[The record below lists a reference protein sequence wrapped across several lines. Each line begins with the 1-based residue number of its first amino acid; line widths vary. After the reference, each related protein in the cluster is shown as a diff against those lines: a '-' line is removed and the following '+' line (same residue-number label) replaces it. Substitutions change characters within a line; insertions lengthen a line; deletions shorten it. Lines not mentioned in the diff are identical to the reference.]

1 MKSRASCFLFY
12 SFVLWFF
19 CSTNSAL
26 ASEASQGRAEIW
38 RQKRLEKPQAA
49 EDHQTGLEKRL
60 VWLEDRGLQNLLNI
74 HYKGFYPKFGN
85 LSTGSGFAP
94 GVRYR
99 NADMNG
105 SPVDLQASGAYS
117 FRQYQ
122 LYDLQFGVLHRKGS
136 VYQFAPNGPAVL
148 FPASESRGPKR
159 DLFLYADFRY
169 RNFPQEDFF
178 GVGPDSKNS
187 NRTDFLFED
196 MSYDAV
202 AGYQFTRWISAA
214 ARAGFLQVNAGP
226 GEDRRFPNTHQ
237 LFNDALAPGL
247 ARQPDFLRLNSML
260 FVDYRDHP
268 TNPKKGGVLG
278 FSFSR
283 FDDRGGREFEFN
295 RFALDARHYLPLGS
309 VQRVL
314 AARFYT
320 SFDDAGPGSRVPF
333 YLMETVGGSDTLRGF
348 REFRFRDANL
358 LYLSAE
364 YRWEPAPAL
373 EFAIF
378 YDTGKVFSDRSDFE
392 LKHLEKSIGAGIRL
406 KSSDG
411 VVFRVDVGRSR
422 EGTRVYF
429 KWGPAF

>member
-1 MKSRASCFLFY
+1 MKSRANRFLFC
-12 SFVLWFF
+12 SFVLLLF
-19 CSTNSAL
+19 CSASFAFQ
-26 ASEASQGRAEIW
+26 SEASQGRTEIW

-49 EDHQTGLEKRL
+49 EDQQTGLEKSL

-85 LSTGSGFAP
+85 LSTGSGFTP
-94 GVRYR
+94 GVRYW
-99 NADMNG
+99 NADMKG
-105 SPVDLQASGAYS
+105 SPVDLQGSGAYS
-117 FRQYQ
+117 FRRYQ
-122 LYDLQFGVLHRKGS
+122 LYDLQFGVLHREGS

-148 FPASESRGPKR
+148 FPAPERHAQKR

-178 GVGPDSKNS
+178 GVGPESKKS
-187 NRTDFLFED
+187 SRTDFLLED

-202 AGYQFTRWISAA
+202 VGYQFNRWISTA
-214 ARAGFLQVNAGP
+214 ARAGFLQVNTGP
-226 GEDRRFPNTHQ
+226 GKDTRFPNTNQ
-237 LFNDALAPGL
+237 LFTDVLAPGL
-247 ARQPDFLRLNSML
+247 ARQPDFFRLNSML

-268 TNPKKGGVLG
+268 TNPRKGGVVG
-278 FSFSR
+278 FSFAR
-283 FDDRGGREFEFN
+283 FDDRRGREFEFN
-295 RFALDARHYLPLGS
+295 RFAFDARHYLPLGS

-314 AARFYT
+314 AVRFYT
-320 SFDDAGPGSRVPF
+320 SLDDAGSGSRVPF

-373 EFAIF
+373 EFAVF

-392 LKHLEKSIGAGIRL
+392 FNHLEKSIGAGIRL